1 MEACQTASLICLEA
15 TKQGPWMARDQILAI
30 KQLRTLLTTD
40 ANIWFSSTD
49 QIYRQMY
56 QTKLDVEMQAAEQGA
71 QIACTG

>member
-1 MEACQTASLICLEA
+1 
-15 TKQGPWMARDQILAI
+15 MARDQILAI